1 MEVSVHPTKI
11 AVVGAGPGGL
21 TCARVLQ
28 RHGIDVTVYDLDAS
42 VDARPQG
49 GSLDMHADSGQVALA
64 AAGLLDAFHALA
76 RPEGQQM
83 RVLGRDAGVLLDLV
97 PDRED
102 DGAPEIDR
110 GQLRALLLDSLAP
123 GTVRWGHSVT
133 RLEPL
138 GGGAHRV
145 HFAHGTCAEHV
156 LVIGADGAWSRVR
169 ALLGGA
175 VPGYSGVTF
184 VEAHF
189 DDADRRHPRAAAL
202 TGQGLMMA
210 LHDNRGL
217 IAQRN
222 SGGHIRVYI
231 ALRTELDWHEAA
243 GVDLADTGRVRE
255 VLLAEFTGWSP
266 SLLTLITANDGPYL
280 NRPIHALPVPHTWPH
295 TRGLT
300 LLGDAAHLMSPFSG
314 MGANLAMLDG
324 ADLAR
329 AIAARAGAPNPD
341 GPSAGAPSAG
351 ASRAGVLG
359 IGALGADRLGADRL
373 DAAVRAY
380 ESLMLPRSVE
390 AAAGAAEAIAAA
402 IAPDAPA
409 GLLTHLASRE

>member
-1 MEVSVHPTKI
+1 MEVSAHPTQI

-49 GSLDMHADSGQVALA
+49 GSLDMHADSGQIALA

-83 RVLGRDAGVLLDLV
+83 RILGRDAGVLLDLV
-97 PDRED
+97 PDQGD

-110 GQLRALLLDSLAP
+110 GQLRGLLLDSLVP
-123 GTVRWGHSVT
+123 GTVRWGHSVS

-138 GGGAHRV
+138 GGGVHRV
-145 HFAHGTCAEHV
+145 HFADDTFAEHA
-156 LVIGADGAWSRVR
+156 LVVGADGAWSRVR

-184 VEAHF
+184 VEAHL
-189 DDADRRHPRAAAL
+189 DDADRRHPGAAAL

-210 LHDNRGL
+210 LHNNRGL

-231 ALRTELDWHEAA
+231 ALRAARDWHEAA
-243 GVDLADTGRVRE
+243 GVELADTGRVRE
-255 VLLAEFTGWSP
+255 VLLAEFTSWSP
-266 SLLTLITANDGPYL
+266 SLRTLITDNDGPYI

-295 TRGLT
+295 APGLT

-329 AIAARAGAPNPD
+329 AVAAQAGAPNPD
-341 GPSAGAPSAG
+341 GPSTGVPST
-351 ASRAGVLG
+351 GVLG
-359 IGALGADRLGADRL
+359 GGDLEADRL

-380 ESLMLPRSVE
+380 ESVMLPRSVE
-390 AAAGAAEAIAAA
+390 AATDAAEAIAAA

-409 GLLTHLASRE
+409 GILIHLASRR

>member
-1 MEVSVHPTKI
+1 M
-11 AVVGAGPGGL
+11 
-21 TCARVLQ
+21 
-28 RHGIDVTVYDLDAS
+28 
-42 VDARPQG
+42 
-49 GSLDMHADSGQVALA
+49 
-64 AAGLLDAFHALA
+64 
-76 RPEGQQM
+76 
-83 RVLGRDAGVLLDLV
+83 
-97 PDRED
+97 
-102 DGAPEIDR
+102 
-110 GQLRALLLDSLAP
+110 
-123 GTVRWGHSVT
+123 
-133 RLEPL
+133 
-138 GGGAHRV
+138 
-145 HFAHGTCAEHV
+145 
-156 LVIGADGAWSRVR
+156 
-169 ALLGGA
+169 
-175 VPGYSGVTF
+175 TF

-231 ALRTELDWHEAA
+231 ALRTELDWHEVA

-329 AIAARAGAPNPD
+329 AIAAQAGAPNPD
-341 GPSAGAPSAG
+341 GPAGS
-351 ASRAGVLG
+351 
-359 IGALGADRLGADRL
+359 L

-380 ESLMLPRSVE
+380 ESVMLPRSVE
-390 AAAGAAEAIAAA
+390 AAAGAAGAIAAA

-409 GLLTHLASRE
+409 GILTHLASRQ